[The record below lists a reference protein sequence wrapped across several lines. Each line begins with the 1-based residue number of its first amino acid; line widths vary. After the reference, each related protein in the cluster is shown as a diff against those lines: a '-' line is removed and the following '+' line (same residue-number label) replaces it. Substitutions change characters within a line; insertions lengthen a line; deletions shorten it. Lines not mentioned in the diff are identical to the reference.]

1 MKQQCGRLRT
11 LPDRQPRTGTMPDT
25 ASQVEALL
33 HSPDEALDNEV
44 TEPLFLY
51 PKVKVES
58 SPEGPEL
65 TTS

>member
-1 MKQQCGRLRT
+1 
-11 LPDRQPRTGTMPDT
+11 MPDT